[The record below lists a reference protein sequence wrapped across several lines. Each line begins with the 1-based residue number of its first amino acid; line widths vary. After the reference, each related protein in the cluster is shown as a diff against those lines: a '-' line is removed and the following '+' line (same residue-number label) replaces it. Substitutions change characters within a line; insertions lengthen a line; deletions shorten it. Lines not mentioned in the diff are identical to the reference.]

1 MRENLVMHLMRL
13 WLLATPLTVAPQAPL
28 SMGFSRQQYW
38 SGLPFPSPEDLPDPE
53 IEPRS
58 PTLQADALTSEPP
71 GSPVVKNLPASAKDI
86 RDMVLSQHQ
95 EDPLEEGMATHS
107 SILPWSIPMD
117 RGDWW
122 ATVHRVAKSRTRL
135 TWLSTH
141 ALYDHFYFPSFF
153 PFLNLH
159 NFKSNFML
167 NSSTFNGNKYNFIFW
182 IPLP

>member
-1 MRENLVMHLMRL
+1 M
-13 WLLATPLTVAPQAPL
+13 
-28 SMGFSRQQYW
+28 
-38 SGLPFPSPEDLPDPE
+38 PFPSPEDLPDPE

-95 EDPLEEGMATHS
+95 EDPLEEGMATQS
-107 SILPWSIPMD
+107 SIFPWSIPMD

-135 TWLSTH
+135 T
-141 ALYDHFYFPSFF
+141 
-153 PFLNLH
+153 
-159 NFKSNFML
+159 
-167 NSSTFNGNKYNFIFW
+167 
-182 IPLP
+182 